1 MVKQLIRMALP
12 TRAALTQAKLLRA
25 SSAQYKVVHYST
37 ALKSDIPSSQVPPA
51 ALQGKVKPLSEMPSV
66 GMWKGLYWLFLRGYL
81 TKIHEAQ
88 LIAKKKIGPLWMSS
102 FSGYTFVNVADTAL
116 IEKVLRQEGKYPIR
130 NRGLE
135 WGEYRVL
142 RGYSFGPLLQEGEDW
157 YRIRKVLNQRML
169 KPQEAKL
176 YDRAINEV
184 VSDLVQRFY
193 WLRETKGSGVMVYDL
208 TDELYRFAFE
218 GIASILFE
226 MRLGCLKHDI
236 PKETQQFIDSV
247 ASMFYNTM
255 LISALPK
262 WTRSFLPFWKR
273 CIQAWDTMFEFAGKA
288 IDKKLA
294 DIQDRLDKGESV
306 EGEYLTHLISSG
318 QLGQSEI
325 YSSVTELLL
334 AGVDTTSNTLSWA
347 LYHLARSPE
356 VQNTLYQEIVSVVP
370 GEQVPTAQDV
380 DKMPFLKAVIKEVLR
395 MYPVLP
401 SVACELDTDIILQD
415 YFIPR
420 QQMIILYYY
429 ANSMDENEFPEPQSF
444 RPERWIR
451 GKSPTKHHPFSSI
464 PFGYGVRSCIGR
476 RIAEL
481 EMYLVI
487 TRVLKHFELRP
498 DPQGTEIHPKVR
510 IIMIPGAPL
519 NLQLLDRKQ

>member
-218 GIASILFE
+218 
-226 MRLGCLKHDI
+226 
-236 PKETQQFIDSV
+236 
-247 ASMFYNTM
+247 
-255 LISALPK
+255 
-262 WTRSFLPFWKR
+262 
-273 CIQAWDTMFEFAGKA
+273 AGKA

>member
-1 MVKQLIRMALP
+1 M
-12 TRAALTQAKLLRA
+12 
-25 SSAQYKVVHYST
+25 
-37 ALKSDIPSSQVPPA
+37 
-51 ALQGKVKPLSEMPSV
+51 QGKVKPLSEMPSV

-334 AGVDTTSNTLSWA
+334 AGVDTTSQSSDDWVEQL
-347 LYHLARSPE
+347 HLE
-356 VQNTLYQEIVSVVP
+356 NFELQIHLHVSR
-370 GEQVPTAQDV
+370 EKQVIISIETIPLTP
-380 DKMPFLKAVIKEVLR
+380 PFPCSDFMQKHCKSLIR

>member
-334 AGVDTTSNTLSWA
+334 AGVDTLNK
-347 LYHLARSPE
+347 
-356 VQNTLYQEIVSVVP
+356 NC
-370 GEQVPTAQDV
+370 
-380 DKMPFLKAVIKEVLR
+380 M